1 MQLRLEE
8 AKTRSV
14 IGTFQGN
21 HLQRET
27 MKQSVTDGMVTDT
40 KHFVYGCWE
49 MQ

>member
-21 HLQRET
+21 HLQQET
-27 MKQSVTDGMVTDT
+27 MKQSVTDNVVTNI
-40 KHFVYGCWE
+40 KPFFLWLLGLF
-49 MQ
+49 